1 MSTISGGTRG
11 VGIGVADYVVFG
23 VSLVIPVI
31 ISLYFC
37 CIKKQ
42 TSNSDFLM
50 GNRSIN
56 AIPMSFSL
64 CASYMSAV
72 IITGKYQKVQSII
85 ARIIYNLEYIS
96 SNDHPIF
103 LFFFL
108 GVPGEIAYHGWI
120 FPITWLVSVSVAA
133 LVAGN
138 LFIPIFYKMRL
149 VSVYEVYMQFSIYKW
164 KINYEGKWIYDSLAI
179 CFIIKVC
186 LKIIIFQYLELRY
199 ESRILRLLASFS
211 YVIGILMYMGVVLYA
226 PCLALQTITDLPIF
240 GLILLSGITGTVYTV
255 MVSNSWRTKSDTC
268 LISLHD

>member
-85 ARIIYNLEYIS
+85 ARIIYNFYEYIS
-96 SNDHPIF
+96 NNDHPIF

-149 VSVYEVYMQFSIYKW
+149 VSVYEVYMQFSIYK
-164 KINYEGKWIYDSLAI
+164 
-179 CFIIKVC
+179 
-186 LKIIIFQYLELRY
+186 
-199 ESRILRLLASFS
+199 
-211 YVIGILMYMGVVLYA
+211 
-226 PCLALQTITDLPIF
+226 
-240 GLILLSGITGTVYTV
+240 
-255 MVSNSWRTKSDTC
+255 
-268 LISLHD
+268 

>member
-1 MSTISGGTRG
+1 M
-11 VGIGVADYVVFG
+11 Y
-23 VSLVIPVI
+23 
-31 ISLYFC
+31 
-37 CIKKQ
+37 
-42 TSNSDFLM
+42 
-50 GNRSIN
+50 
-56 AIPMSFSL
+56 
-64 CASYMSAV
+64 
-72 IITGKYQKVQSII
+72 
-85 ARIIYNLEYIS
+85 EYIS
-96 SNDHPIF
+96 NNDHPIF

-149 VSVYEVYMQFSIYKW
+149 VSVYEVYMQFSIYIREKYNW
-164 KINYEGKWIYDSLAI
+164 AI
-179 CFIIKVC
+179 RFIIKVY
-186 LKIIIFQYLELRY
+186 LKIIVFQYLELRY

-255 MVSNSWRTKSDTC
+255 MVSNS
-268 LISLHD
+268 

>member
-50 GNRSIN
+50 ANRSMS

-72 IITGKYQKVQSII
+72 VIT
-85 ARIIYNLEYIS
+85 
-96 SNDHPIF
+96 
-103 LFFFL
+103 

-138 LFIPIFYKMRL
+138 LFIPIFYKMKL
-149 VSVYEVYMQFSIYKW
+149 VSVYE
-164 KINYEGKWIYDSLAI
+164 
-179 CFIIKVC
+179 
-186 LKIIIFQYLELRY
+186 YLELRY

-211 YVIGILMYMGVVLYA
+211 YVIG
-226 PCLALQTITDLPIF
+226 
-240 GLILLSGITGTVYTV
+240 
-255 MVSNSWRTKSDTC
+255 
-268 LISLHD
+268 